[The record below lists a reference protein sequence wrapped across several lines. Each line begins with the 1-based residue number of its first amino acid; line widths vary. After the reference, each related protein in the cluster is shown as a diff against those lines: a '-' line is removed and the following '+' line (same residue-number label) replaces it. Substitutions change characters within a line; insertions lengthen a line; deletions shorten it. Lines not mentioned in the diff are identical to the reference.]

1 MKGRTMTS
9 TSIRAGRGAGQTI
22 RSEARDAGSQV
33 LRAASRQLLATAGNQ
48 VLKAAVD
55 QAVGKVDQVAGRLD
69 AVAAGDVR
77 APRSTPSRRPVKSP
91 ERGRVQRMTQL
102 VRVKMGPA
110 FSLVVHQAMRVLQ
123 LIQRLAQQ
131 LVAALARLLHRAGR
145 GQVAESEPTAGRP
158 HRRDR
163 MTPNARARNERAG
176 GHGTDDA
183 RSGPRA
189 AGKPSAARP
198 SRPRPQ
204 PTGGPRRVT
213 SDRSAGSGRE
223 D

>member
-1 MKGRTMTS
+1 MTS
-9 TSIRAGRGAGQTI
+9 HEGPNDDGDLHPRRPGCGQTI

-91 ERGRVQRMTQL
+91 ERGRVQRITQP

-131 LVAALARLLHRAGR
+131 LVAALAQQL
-145 GQVAESEPTAGRP
+145 VAALAQQLVARSRSSSS
-158 HRRDR
+158 R
-163 MTPNARARNERAG
+163 ARA
-176 GHGTDDA
+176 
-183 RSGPRA
+183 S
-189 AGKPSAARP
+189 SP
-198 SRPRPQ
+198 SRRQ
-204 PTGGPRRVT
+204 GT
-213 SDRSAGSGRE
+213 SC
-223 D
+223 